1 MKIKEHKIDEID
13 FNLMTEENI
22 EKQIEEYFSKN
33 QNIKIGEIF
42 ENFNISGLEITNKNN
57 LKRLVWLIGY
67 FIIKKENINEINQE
81 EIWGL
86 INIIVKIQDQM
97 ILHSNPCNVDDIF
110 ENLDNQNK
118 NAWKMILIFD
128 ETIEKIKNNK
138 DNPEENII
146 NISHVLSTI

>member
-1 MKIKEHKIDEID
+1 M
-13 FNLMTEENI
+13 
-22 EKQIEEYFSKN
+22 
-33 QNIKIGEIF
+33 
-42 ENFNISGLEITNKNN
+42 
-57 LKRLVWLIGY
+57 KRLVWLIGY

-97 ILHSNPCNVDDIF
+97 ILHSNPRNVDDIL
-110 ENLDNQNK
+110 ENLDNQDK